1 MKLTEETF
9 DLIAAKYYDNPSCCD
24 IEEFRDDM
32 ARFRYVKR
40 LFTKYQQNGEI
51 KERLVLNHMI
61 VLYNLFGSE
70 CTRML
75 FFKLEGQWQYLKPF
89 LVYLDRLPEKL
100 FDFGKHDFIE
110 TVSIPMDPT
119 IVNLLRRI

>member
-1 MKLTEETF
+1 MKLTEDTF
-9 DLIAAKYYDNPSCCD
+9 ELIAAKSYDNPSCCD
-24 IEEFRDDM
+24 IEEFHDDL

-40 LFTKYQQNGEI
+40 LFTKYQQSGEI

-75 FFKLEGQWQYLKPF
+75 FFKLEGQWQFLKPF
-89 LVYLDRLPEKL
+89 LVYLNRLPDKM
-100 FDFGKHDFIE
+100 FGVGKHDVLDTIE
-110 TVSIPMDPT
+110 IPMDPT

>member
-1 MKLTEETF
+1 MKLTEDTF
-9 DLIAAKYYDNPSCCD
+9 ELVAAKYYDNPSCCD
-24 IEEFRDDM
+24 IEEFHDDM

-40 LFTKYQQNGEI
+40 LFTKYQHSGEI

-61 VLYNLFGSE
+61 VLFNLFGAE

-75 FFKLEGQWQYLKPF
+75 FFKLEGQWQFLKPF
-89 LVYLDRLPEKL
+89 LVYLDRLPEKIVQC
-100 FDFGKHDFIE
+100 GKHELVD
-110 TVSIPMDPT
+110 TVGIPMDPT